1 LHSSLVLGVA
11 AVLGAASAS
20 ATERSV
26 GAQTCAPCLLLC
38 VSSMFRALRWRA
50 CGLCRSC
57 VLPSLLLLL
66 HGWARSVRRR
76 RRSEAGVCEG
86 GATTA
91 RHVARVHVWTSN
103 DEAGNFSWGR
113 RASCHSSAVDSLRPS
128 AAFRP
133 SLWPTTEESD
143 SYPRTNSC
151 FQRCRGMTDDC
162 FAPFYLPPRSLLRQ
176 RSPLNATRP
185 KLHAPPRGD
194 RSC

>member
-1 LHSSLVLGVA
+1 MHASLVLGVA
-11 AVLGAASAS
+11 AVLGAAGAS
-20 ATERSV
+20 TTEGAV
-26 GAQTCAPCLLLC
+26 GAQTCAPCLLLR

-50 CGLCRSC
+50 SGLCRSC

-86 GATTA
+86 GTATA
-91 RHVARVHVWTSN
+91 RHAARIHVWTSI

-113 RASCHSSAVDSLRPS
+113 RASCHSSAADSLRPW
-128 AAFRP
+128 AAVGP
-133 SLWPTTEESD
+133 SPWPTTEESN

-162 FAPFYLPPRSLLRQ
+162 FAPLYLPPRSLLRQ
-176 RSPLNATRP
+176 RPPLNATRP
-185 KLHAPPRGD
+185 ELHAPTRGD